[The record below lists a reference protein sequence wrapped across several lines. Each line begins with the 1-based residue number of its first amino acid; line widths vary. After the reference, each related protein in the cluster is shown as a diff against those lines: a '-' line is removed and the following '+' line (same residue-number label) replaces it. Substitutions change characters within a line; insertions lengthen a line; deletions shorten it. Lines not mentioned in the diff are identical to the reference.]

1 MHPLKIK
8 PLYHLLLT
16 RLITLLFS
24 LGPLTF
30 SASLA
35 AESAEIQDKR
45 IHFTCTGRPTE
56 SGYQY
61 VEKLY
66 RRAFASMGY
75 KFSMSHAPR
84 QQALELLRTEQVD
97 GDCGR
102 IATFEEISGL
112 TNILLVNQAYR
123 TVEFSAWHNPKR
135 AISQDRS
142 QIHVGYLQDSI
153 FIPSFLTDM
162 GYRRIS
168 SFNNNQSL
176 IKALA
181 DQKIDL
187 IMHYNAAMIS
197 ARKNH
202 PELDFKYHSHILS
215 LPMHGILLKKHAHL
229 ASALSTF
236 IERYT
241 ARSPY
246 QPPVT
251 LPKPTGPNEFTQLKF
266 SCPIPSDNTYFPL
279 IEKAFNK
286 SFHQMGYHINLV
298 SMSRAREIAELRQG
312 NMDGSC
318 GRTRL
323 LGESL
328 KDQMI
333 LIDVPAT
340 PMRLQLWGTTPNLNI
355 QSFSKI
361 PKGSRIAAE
370 RGTAALLPHLK
381 QHFPITLEYASAKSG
396 LTALSHGKIDFY
408 IDIPESIGINLEKVN
423 SQIPIYLN
431 GEIKGPNVYPLLHV
445 RHKFLQ
451 PQLTELLRKQAQT
464 KNQDFLI
471 QLQE

>member
-1 MHPLKIK
+1 LKIK
-8 PLYHLLLT
+8 SLYYPLVTKLVVLLV
-16 RLITLLFS
+16 S
-24 LGPLTF
+24 LGPLAS
-30 SASLA
+30 SATPP
-35 AESAEIQDKR
+35 AENSGTQDKE
-45 IHFTCTGRPTE
+45 IHFTCTGRPNE
-56 SGYQY
+56 SGYQF

-66 RRAFASMGY
+66 QRAFASLGY

-84 QQALELLRTEQVD
+84 QHALKLLRTEQAD

-102 IATFEEISGL
+102 VATFEELTGL
-112 TNILLVNQAYR
+112 TNTLLLKQAYR
-123 TVEFSAWHNPKR
+123 TVQFSAWHNPKQV
-135 AISQDRS
+135 ISEDRS
-142 QIHVGYLQDSI
+142 QIHVGYQHDSI
-153 FIPSFLTDM
+153 FIPHYLADM
-162 GYRRIS
+162 GYTKIT
-168 SFNNNQSL
+168 SFNDNQDL

-187 IMHYNAAMIS
+187 IMHYNAAMIN
-197 ARKNH
+197 ARKYY
-202 PELDFKYHSHILS
+202 PEIDIKYHSHILS

-229 ASALSTF
+229 ADALSTF
-236 IERYT
+236 IARFT

-246 QPPVT
+246 RPPT
-251 LPKPTGPNEFTQLKF
+251 SMPTPASPSEFTQLKF
-266 SCPIPSDNTYFPL
+266 SCPIPSDNTYFQL

-312 NMDGSC
+312 NIDGSC

-333 LIDVPAT
+333 VIEAPTT
-340 PMRLQLWGTTPNLNI
+340 PMRLQIWGTTPNLNI

-361 PKGSRIAAE
+361 PEGSRIAAE

-381 QHFPITLEYASAKSG
+381 QHFPLTLEYASAKSG

-408 IDIPESIGINLEKVN
+408 IDIPESIGINLQRVN

-451 PQLTELLRKQAQT
+451 PQLTELLRNQAQT